1 MSQRARVN
9 PLPEGY
15 YWRREHQRM
24 AVTRKSAF
32 EILLYVVLVGREI
45 GKVYA
50 YGGLPILQQTRATVD
65 IIYWDTGVADFGAD
79 LDAAFTFMSN
89 KILFGDT

>member
-24 AVTRKSAF
+24 VVTSKSAF
-32 EILLYVVLVGREI
+32 EILYVVLVGREI
-45 GKVYA
+45 GKVYV
-50 YGGLPILQQTRATVD
+50 YGGLPALQTGALVPIPSSYTV
-65 IIYWDTGVADFGAD
+65 VADFGYD

-89 KILFGDT
+89 KILFW